1 MKLVTLLPY
10 IASILV
16 GAGSTL
22 AITKAVRPKIEIKTE
37 KVECQPC
44 AVCPPAISLQG
55 FDVSKFNNK
64 KGDFN
69 YSPKLDNVTIKVDGR
84 DTLLLK
90 LLAAEIAKTL
100 RR

>member
-10 IASILV
+10 IASILI

-44 AVCPPAISLQG
+44 AVCPPAIS
-55 FDVSKFNNK
+55 FREVF
-64 KGDFN
+64 
-69 YSPKLDNVTIKVDGR
+69 
-84 DTLLLK
+84 
-90 LLAAEIAKTL
+90 
-100 RR
+100 